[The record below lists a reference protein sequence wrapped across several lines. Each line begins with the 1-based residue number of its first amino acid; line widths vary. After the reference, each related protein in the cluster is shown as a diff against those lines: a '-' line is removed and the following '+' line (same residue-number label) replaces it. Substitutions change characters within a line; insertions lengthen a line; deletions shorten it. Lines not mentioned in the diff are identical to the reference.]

1 MFKKIFIFD
10 ELNYFLLPGAL
21 ILRILRQKVYFLRLK
36 KIWRNERSIK
46 ILNFLGL
53 EWLNFQDYEIKKT
66 AEISRDVVLLQ
77 NRLGNYIDSLNI
89 ANELKKILQ
98 EKGCNENDLKS
109 FALTK
114 ASLSL
119 RKFSEVMKFI
129 DILKKD
135 EKKNFIIISQFPSFL
150 NKLLKQEVKNKAS
163 ILNLYSFD
171 PFFSLFELF
180 LKKISYKNKIKNKI
194 ENKNILDIKKFKTIF
209 FPHQGVYYGD
219 MYKKDQFYSKKLDS
233 NFYPSNILHLSIGD
247 QKLNNNLT
255 NEFYKKNKITNIDF
269 VSLGKISLREFF
281 IVSLIFIK
289 EYYVLSRNNFA
300 SVTFFLSLWISIK
313 KSLNRLDALPNAQVA
328 IFGFDLLAPREIAIA
343 CRIKKIQTIA
353 TQERFLEAWC
363 EDFFFIFDHYLVI
376 NKNVETFLSDKQL
389 NSIRKVKSIGPI
401 RSDMIN
407 TKVYEKNDNDKKT
420 VLVLDSYS
428 KPNFYNNGR
437 ANFSNWKQ
445 NYTFYESIIAL
456 VKENRDI
463 KFIIKGKNYSFMNI
477 PYFEKIKK
485 LIDQTDNIELY
496 KTSNSPYEI
505 IESTNLAIARYTSLI
520 DEMLYK
526 GRPVIIYDTGGYP
539 STFFD
544 YGDNLVVK
552 NYNELKVKFEKW
564 KEDPRKF
571 NENIVNQ
578 SCNYFPVYKQNNKV
592 YDLLHTYLE
601 NEFKYYIS
609 Q

>member
-77 NRLGNYIDSLNI
+77 NRLGNYIDILNI

-233 NFYPSNILHLSIGD
+233 NF
-247 QKLNNNLT
+247 
-255 NEFYKKNKITNIDF
+255 
-269 VSLGKISLREFF
+269 
-281 IVSLIFIK
+281 
-289 EYYVLSRNNFA
+289 
-300 SVTFFLSLWISIK
+300 
-313 KSLNRLDALPNAQVA
+313 
-328 IFGFDLLAPREIAIA
+328 
-343 CRIKKIQTIA
+343 
-353 TQERFLEAWC
+353 
-363 EDFFFIFDHYLVI
+363 
-376 NKNVETFLSDKQL
+376 
-389 NSIRKVKSIGPI
+389 
-401 RSDMIN
+401 
-407 TKVYEKNDNDKKT
+407 
-420 VLVLDSYS
+420 
-428 KPNFYNNGR
+428 
-437 ANFSNWKQ
+437 
-445 NYTFYESIIAL
+445 
-456 VKENRDI
+456 
-463 KFIIKGKNYSFMNI
+463 
-477 PYFEKIKK
+477 
-485 LIDQTDNIELY
+485 
-496 KTSNSPYEI
+496 
-505 IESTNLAIARYTSLI
+505 
-520 DEMLYK
+520 
-526 GRPVIIYDTGGYP
+526 
-539 STFFD
+539 
-544 YGDNLVVK
+544 
-552 NYNELKVKFEKW
+552 
-564 KEDPRKF
+564 
-571 NENIVNQ
+571 
-578 SCNYFPVYKQNNKV
+578 
-592 YDLLHTYLE
+592 
-601 NEFKYYIS
+601 
-609 Q
+609 